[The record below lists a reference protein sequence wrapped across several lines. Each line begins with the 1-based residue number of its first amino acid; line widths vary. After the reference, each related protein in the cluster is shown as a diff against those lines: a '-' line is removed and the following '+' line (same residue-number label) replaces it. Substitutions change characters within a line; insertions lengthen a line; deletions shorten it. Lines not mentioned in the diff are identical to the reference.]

1 MSNRR
6 SFILGTLAAGGAL
19 VLGWTALPP
28 RQRQQPATPLPTA
41 AGEHAFNGWVRVG
54 EDDRV
59 TVMLARSEMGQGVS
73 TSLALLL
80 ADELDADWNRVQVQP
95 SPIDG
100 IYNNL
105 ATVVDGLPFHP
116 EAAGVLVDAA
126 RWLTA
131 KTMREIGVMMTGG
144 SSSVK
149 DLWLPM
155 RQAGAAAR
163 QMLVETAAARWGVAA
178 ADCRVQLGTVV
189 APDGRMLR
197 FGALAAEAAQR
208 PVPSRPRLKTPE
220 QFRLIGRP
228 TPRLDAAAKTDGSA
242 RFGIDVQQVG
252 LLHAA
257 LQFCPTR
264 LGRVQSCDE
273 APARSRPGVKAVLR
287 LDPLNGGS
295 GGMAVVADSWWQAR
309 QAVDALQVQWDHG
322 PLAGFDS
329 DTALSGLSGLLD
341 ADAGFAFHTE
351 GDVDAALA
359 GAARRVEAEYRAPWL
374 AHSTLEPMNCT
385 VQLAADGRSATVW
398 APTQVP
404 GLARRA
410 AAQALGLDSEAV
422 TVHVTLLGGGFGRRL
437 EVDFVAQAAAV
448 ARAVPGRP
456 VRTLWTREQD
466 MRHDF
471 YRPACVA
478 RFSAGLDAA
487 GQLVAWKN
495 TSAGQAIVP
504 QVLGRIFGL
513 PGGGPDKTTA
523 EGAFDQPYE
532 WPAARIAH
540 VNADLPLPVGFW
552 RAVGHSHQAFFKE
565 CFLDEVAHAAGTDP
579 LALRESLLQ
588 QHPRELAVLQAAARA
603 AGWGTPAPAAPDGA
617 AVARGLA
624 LHRSFGS
631 TVAQVA
637 EVSLGTDRSIRVH
650 RVVCAIDCGFAVN
663 PAGVQQQMESGIVF
677 GLSAAL
683 YGQVDIRNGQVQPGN
698 FHEQP
703 VLRLTDM
710 PTIEVLVMPS
720 HHAPEGVG
728 EPGLPPLAPAVAN
741 AVFALTGQRLRS
753 LPLKL
758 A

>member
-6 SFILGTLAAGGAL
+6 RFILGTLAASGAL

-28 RQRQQPATPLPTA
+28 RQRQQTASPLSVE
-41 AGEHAFNGWVRVG
+41 AGEHAFSGWVRVG
-54 EDDRV
+54 EDDRITV
-59 TVMLARSEMGQGVS
+59 TLARSEMGQGVS

-80 ADELDADWNRVQVQP
+80 ADELDADWSRVQVRP

-163 QMLVETAAARWGVAA
+163 QMLVETAAVRWGVAA
-178 ADCRVQLGTVV
+178 ADCRVQDGMVI

-197 FGALAAEAAQR
+197 FGTLAAEAAQR

-257 LQFCPTR
+257 IQFCPTR
-264 LGRVQSCDE
+264 LGRVQACDE
-273 APARSRPGVKAVLR
+273 APARARPGVKAVLQ
-287 LDPLNGGS
+287 LPPLNGGS

-309 QAVDALQVQWDHG
+309 QAVEALQVQWDHG

-329 DTALSGLSGLLD
+329 DTALAGLSTLLD
-341 ADAGFAFHTE
+341 QEEGFAFHRE

-359 GAARRVEAEYRAPWL
+359 GAARRIEAEYRAPWL

-410 AAQALGLDSEAV
+410 AAQVLGLDSDAV

-437 EVDFVAQAAAV
+437 DVDFVAQAAAV

-504 QVLGRIFGL
+504 QVLQRVFGL
-513 PGGGPDKTTA
+513 PGGGPDKTTS

-532 WPAARIAH
+532 WQAARIAH

-579 LALRESLLQ
+579 LALRESLLR

-603 AGWGTPAPAAPDGA
+603 AGWGTPATAAPDGA

-637 EVSLGTDRSIRVH
+637 EVSLGPDRGIRVH

-663 PAGVQQQMESGIVF
+663 PAGVKQQMESGIVF

-710 PTIEVLVMPS
+710 PAIEVLVMPS
-720 HHAPEGVG
+720 HHSPEGVG

>member
-1 MSNRR
+1 MSTRR
-6 SFILGTLAAGGAL
+6 RFILGTLAAGGAL

-28 RQRQQPATPLPTA
+28 RQRQQPATPLPVV
-41 AGEHAFNGWVRVG
+41 AGEHAFSGWVKIG
-54 EDDRV
+54 EDDHV
-59 TVMLARSEMGQGVS
+59 TVVLARSEMGQGVS

-80 ADELDADWNRVQVQP
+80 ADELDADWARVRVEA
-95 SPIDG
+95 SPVDG

-178 ADCRVQLGTVV
+178 ADCRVQEGVV
-189 APDGRMLR
+189 IAPDGRLLR
-197 FGALAAEAAQR
+197 FGALAAEAALR

-257 LQFCPTR
+257 IQFCPTR
-264 LGRVQSCDE
+264 LGQVQSCDE

-287 LDPLNGGS
+287 IPPLNGGS
-295 GGMAVVADSWWQAR
+295 GGMAVVAESWWQAR
-309 QAVDALQVQWDHG
+309 QAAELLKVQWDHG

-329 DTALSGLSGLLD
+329 DAALASLSTLLD
-341 ADAGFAFHTE
+341 QEEGFAFHRE

-359 GAARRVEAEYRAPWL
+359 GATRRIEAEYRAPWL

-385 VQLAADGRSATVW
+385 VQLAEDGRSATVW

-410 AAQALGLDSEAV
+410 AAQVLGLDSEAV

-437 EVDFVAQAAAV
+437 DVDFVAQAAAV

-471 YRPACVA
+471 HRPACVA

-513 PGGGPDKTTA
+513 PGGGPDKTTS

-540 VNADLPLPVGFW
+540 VNADLAWPVGFW

-565 CFLDEVAHAAGTDP
+565 CFLDEVAHAAGIDP
-579 LALRESLLQ
+579 LAMRESLLQ
-588 QHPRELAVLQAAARA
+588 QHPRERAVLLAAARA
-603 AGWGTPAPAAPDGA
+603 AGWGTPTTPAPDGA

-637 EVSLGTDRSIRVH
+637 EVSVGADRSIRVH

-683 YGQVDIRNGQVQPGN
+683 YGQIDIRNGQVQAGN
-698 FHEQP
+698 FHDQP

-710 PTIEVLVMPS
+710 PAIEVLVVPS

-741 AVFALTGQRLRS
+741 AVFSLTGQRLRS

>member
-1 MSNRR
+1 MTTRR
-6 SFILGTLAAGGAL
+6 RFILGTLAASGAL
-19 VLGWTALPP
+19 VLGWSALPP
-28 RQRQQPATPLPTA
+28 RQRQQTATPLPA
-41 AGEHAFNGWVRVG
+41 AQGEHPFNGWVKVG

-59 TVMLARSEMGQGVS
+59 TVVLARSEMGQGVS

-80 ADELDADWNRVQVQP
+80 ADELDADWAQVQVQA

-116 EAAGVLVDAA
+116 EATGVLVDAA

-163 QMLVETAAARWGVAA
+163 QMLVETAAARWGVAP
-178 ADCRVQLGTVV
+178 ADCRAQAGTVV
-189 APDGRMLR
+189 APDGRTLR
-197 FGALAAEAAQR
+197 YGALAAEAATR
-208 PVPSRPRLKTPE
+208 SVPSRPRLKTPE
-220 QFRLIGRP
+220 QFRLIGKP
-228 TPRLDAAAKTDGSA
+228 TPRIDAAAKTDGSA
-242 RFGIDVQQVG
+242 RFGIDVQPPD

-257 LQFCPTR
+257 IQFCPTR
-264 LGRVQSCDE
+264 LGRVQACDE
-273 APARSRPGVKAVLR
+273 APARALPGVQAVVR
-287 LDPLNGGS
+287 LEPMAGGS
-295 GGMAVVADSWWQAR
+295 GGMAVVAGSWWQAR
-309 QAVDALQVQWDHG
+309 QAAEALQVQWDHG
-322 PLAGFDS
+322 PLATFDS
-329 DTALSGLSGLLD
+329 DAALAGLSTLLD
-341 ADAGFAFHTE
+341 QDDGFAFHRE

-359 GAARRVEAEYRAPWL
+359 GATRRIEAEYRAPWL

-404 GLARRA
+404 GLARRV

-437 EVDFVAQAAAV
+437 DVDFVAQAATV
-448 ARAVPGRP
+448 AKAVPGRP

-471 YRPACVA
+471 YRPACVG
-478 RFSAGLDAA
+478 RFSAGLDAS
-487 GQLVAWKN
+487 GRLVAWKN

-504 QVLGRIFGL
+504 QVLQRVFDL
-513 PGGGPDKTTA
+513 PGGGPDKTTS

-588 QHPRELAVLQAAARA
+588 DHPREREVLQTAARA

-617 AVARGLA
+617 PVARGLA

-637 EVSLGTDRSIRVH
+637 EVSLGPDRSIRVH

-663 PAGVQQQMESGIVF
+663 PAGVKQQMESAIVF

-683 YGQVDIRNGQVQPGN
+683 HGQVDVRNGQVQPGN

-703 VLRLTDM
+703 VLRLPDM
-710 PTIEVLVMPS
+710 PVVEVLVIPS

-741 AVFALTGQRLRS
+741 ALFALTGQRLRS
-753 LPLKL
+753 LPLRL

>member
-1 MSNRR
+1 MAACCAS
-6 SFILGTLAAGGAL
+6 GT
-19 VLGWTALPP
+19 
-28 RQRQQPATPLPTA
+28 
-41 AGEHAFNGWVRVG
+41 
-54 EDDRV
+54 
-59 TVMLARSEMGQGVS
+59 
-73 TSLALLL
+73 
-80 ADELDADWNRVQVQP
+80 
-95 SPIDG
+95 
-100 IYNNL
+100 
-105 ATVVDGLPFHP
+105 
-116 EAAGVLVDAA
+116 
-126 RWLTA
+126 
-131 KTMREIGVMMTGG
+131 
-144 SSSVK
+144 
-149 DLWLPM
+149 
-155 RQAGAAAR
+155 
-163 QMLVETAAARWGVAA
+163 
-178 ADCRVQLGTVV
+178 
-189 APDGRMLR
+189 
-197 FGALAAEAAQR
+197 LAAEAAQR

-257 LQFCPTR
+257 VQFCPTR
-264 LGRVQSCDE
+264 LGRVQACDE
-273 APARSRPGVKAVLR
+273 APARARPR
-287 LDPLNGGS
+287 REGGAAAPTPEWRQRRHGR
-295 GGMAVVADSWWQAR
+295 GGRQLWQAR
-309 QAVDALQVQWDHG
+309 QAVEACRCNGITARW
-322 PLAGFDS
+322 PLRQRHRAR
-329 DTALSGLSGLLD
+329 GLSTLLD
-341 ADAGFAFHTE
+341 QEEGFAFHRE
-351 GDVDAALA
+351 GDLDAALA
-359 GAARRVEAEYRAPWL
+359 GAARRIEAEYRAPWL

-410 AAQALGLDSEAV
+410 AAQVLGLDTDAV

-437 EVDFVAQAAAV
+437 DVDFVAQAAAV

-478 RFSAGLDAA
+478 RFSAGLDAT

-504 QVLGRIFGL
+504 QVLQRVFGL
-513 PGGGPDKTTA
+513 PGGGPDKTTS

-579 LALRESLLQ
+579 LVLRESLLQ

-603 AGWGTPAPAAPDGA
+603 AGWGTPAAAAPDGA

-637 EVSLGTDRSIRVH
+637 EVSLGPDRGIRVH

-663 PAGVQQQMESGIVF
+663 PAGVKQQMESGIVF

-710 PTIEVLVMPS
+710 PAIEVLVMPS
-720 HHAPEGVG
+720 HHSPEGVG

>member
-6 SFILGTLAAGGAL
+6 RFILGTLAAGGAL

-41 AGEHAFNGWVRVG
+41 VGEHAFNGWVRVG

-178 ADCRVQLGTVV
+178 ADCRVQLGMVV

-264 LGRVQSCDE
+264 LGRVQSCEE

-287 LDPLNGGS
+287 LDPLNGGT

-329 DTALSGLSGLLD
+329 DTALTGLSGLLD

-385 VQLAADGRSATVW
+385 VQLAADGSSATVW

-683 YGQVDIRNGQVQPGN
+683 HGQVDIRNGQVQPGN